1 MSNVLKVAAGLN
13 ALAVVGHG
21 VMGLVDLFPVLDA
34 SPPSKMRTAAK
45 IGWMEGCGYFALSSL
60 LMHKVATAGAGQY
73 ERLMLL
79 VVFTQNFLAGWGYFR
94 SKQPVPVL
102 ALWGTSSLLALG
114 YINEGI

>member
-1 MSNVLKVAAGLN
+1 MASNMNLAA
-13 ALAVVGHG
+13 A
-21 VMGLVDLFPVLDA
+21 
-34 SPPSKMRTAAK
+34 
-45 IGWMEGCGYFALSSL
+45 L

>member
-45 IGWMEGCGYFALSSL
+45 IGWMEGCGYFALSCES
-60 LMHKVATAGAGQY
+60 
-73 ERLMLL
+73 
-79 VVFTQNFLAGWGYFR
+79 FYFR
-94 SKQPVPVL
+94 SR
-102 ALWGTSSLLALG
+102 
-114 YINEGI
+114 IEGKRERERCTHGV